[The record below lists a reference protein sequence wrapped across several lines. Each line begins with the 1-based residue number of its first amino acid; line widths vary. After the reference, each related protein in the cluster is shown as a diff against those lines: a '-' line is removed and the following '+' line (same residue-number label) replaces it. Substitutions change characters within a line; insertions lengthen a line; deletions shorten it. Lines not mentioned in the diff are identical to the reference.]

1 MSQYSKKEFPSQ
13 TENRKQ
19 WIIDTVRNN
28 QEDIWMILHGLN
40 SNFYPDNYNQRK
52 AIEKFWDMHKH
63 DRDALLVPGGILSDD
78 QIEILSPGR
87 LSTDTEADQ

>member
-1 MSQYSKKEFPSQ
+1 MDALSTKKEFPSQ

-28 QEDIWMILHGLN
+28 QDSVSIILGDFHIGRGSGFGKIVFGSL
-40 SNFYPDNYNQRK
+40 
-52 AIEKFWDMHKH
+52 HKH
-63 DRDALLVPGGILSDD
+63 DQDALLITNGILTDE

-87 LSTDTEADQ
+87 LSPDSEADQ

>member
-1 MSQYSKKEFPSQ
+1 VDALSTKKEFPSQ

-28 QEDIWMILHGLN
+28 QKAVTNLLLALHDQIEIHAETILH
-40 SNFYPDNYNQRK
+40 Q
-52 AIEKFWDMHKH
+52 MHKH
-63 DRDALLVPGGILSDD
+63 DQDALLLPNGILTNE